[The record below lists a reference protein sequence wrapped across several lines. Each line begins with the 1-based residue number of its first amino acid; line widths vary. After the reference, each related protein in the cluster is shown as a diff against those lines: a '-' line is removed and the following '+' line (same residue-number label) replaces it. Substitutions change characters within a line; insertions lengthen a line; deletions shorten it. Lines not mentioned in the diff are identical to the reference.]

1 LFLFVCFPIGSIST
15 NIFVQAGDMKNPI
28 TQYGEVSKEDIQ
40 NTQEDL
46 EEIHESFINLCR
58 LRRPTLDLEVCNGRV
73 LSGDR
78 ALEKGMIDRILTS
91 DEYIME
97 KISEGDLVMKLH
109 LVSGRNEHNMI
120 SRALELLPHL
130 SSKFK
135 RFISTSSG
143 GTTGSGI
150 NAAAVVGRRN
160 ASTSMIQMDGNVA
173 NKVVQVVGLAC
184 MIQRAI
190 ARTGVFDF
198 SKPQF

>member
-1 LFLFVCFPIGSIST
+1 MFCVPIDFIFT

-58 LRRPTLDLEVCNGRV
+58 LRRPALDLEVCNGRV

-97 KISEGDLVMKLH
+97 KMSEGDLVMKLH
-109 LVSGRNEHNMI
+109 LVNGRSEHNMI
-120 SRALELLPHL
+120 ARALELLPHL
-130 SSKFK
+130 SSKLK
-135 RFISTSSG
+135 RFISTS
-143 GTTGSGI
+143 TTGSGI
-150 NAAAVVGRRN
+150 NAAAAVGRRN

-190 ARTGVFDF
+190 ARTGFFV
-198 SKPQF
+198 SS

>member
-1 LFLFVCFPIGSIST
+1 LFCVPIGFIFT
-15 NIFVQAGDMKNPI
+15 NILVQAGDMKNPI
-28 TQYGEVSKEDIQ
+28 TQYGEVSEEDIQ

-58 LRRPTLDLEVCNGRV
+58 LRRPSLDLEVCNGRV

-97 KISEGDLVMKLH
+97 KLSEGDLVMKLH
-109 LVSGRNEHNMI
+109 LVNGRSEHNMI
-120 SRALELLPHL
+120 ARALELLPHL

-135 RFISTSSG
+135 RFISTS
-143 GTTGSGI
+143 GSGI

-190 ARTGVFDF
+190 ARTGVFDS